1 MAEYRPE
8 GIIPAN
14 ELAGCMAGMV
24 AQMRRY
30 IFVNGEVKVS
40 EEVDLVTPR
49 HDPHPLELAVLF
61 VTISGRMDENTDRK
75 EEGNDETC
83 EDRS

>member
-1 MAEYRPE
+1 
-8 GIIPAN
+8 
-14 ELAGCMAGMV
+14 MV

-40 EEVDLVTPR
+40 EEVDLAPPR

-61 VTISGRMDENTDRK
+61 VTISGRMDENADRK